1 MESPLSTQQ
10 RKDVIPS
17 SPAAEEYLRILW
29 DVEMKNTDE
38 HEWQTTLD
46 SLWNQLS
53 PEDIRI
59 IEDRN
64 EAFLEM
70 LYPEQP

>member
-1 MESPLSTQQ
+1 M
-10 RKDVIPS
+10 IPS

-29 DVEMKNTDE
+29 DVEMKNTDQ

-70 LYPEQP
+70 LYPEQLSPEADI

>member
-1 MESPLSTQQ
+1 MDDNNTP
-10 RKDVIPS
+10 

-29 DVEMKNTDE
+29 DVEMKNTDQ

-59 IEDRN
+59 IEERHK
-64 EAFLEM
+64 AFIEM
-70 LYPEQP
+70 LYPESP

>member
-1 MESPLSTQQ
+1 MDDKQT
-10 RKDVIPS
+10 S

-64 EAFLEM
+64 DAFLEM
-70 LYPEQP
+70 LYPESP

>member
-1 MESPLSTQQ
+1 MIT
-10 RKDVIPS
+10 S

-64 EAFLEM
+64 DAFFEM
-70 LYPEQP
+70 LYPDQP